1 MRTGVIFARGSC
13 RALKWMALFG
23 VVFAMGAG
31 VAVAQ
36 PEVASTGSTFEP
48 HLNTLTLL
56 MDETVQGSPDNDDF
70 DVQVDP
76 DGADA
81 ATASGNDVTRIQIRG
96 RRITLTVEDM
106 FPTGGTVT
114 VEYAQPSN
122 EDKQITAVSDGQALA
137 DIATPVTIAEA
148 DSLPVLESLA
158 SYTQPVVLDEAITPF
173 TLPAATGG
181 NGELT
186 YALVDEDSTED
197 PQEMPPGLFF
207 HAASRTVSGTPTE
220 EGEYTLRYTATEST
234 TSPGNGDVAAGTFKL
249 TVEEEVDP
257 STLVSGPVGVVTGTK
272 LIGTSVS
279 TKSIGSGTRTHVPE
293 GANDVE
299 LEVSI
304 ELENQ
309 DIDALDKTHAEVD
322 VMIRVGFHDTTMPDW
337 VSPIDDEGDVD
348 FPNANQPRGELSGT
362 VRIKLPSSTGRPT
375 AVRTAKGTLSILLP
389 EDNHEAEPDGFYI
402 EVISSTDINIDNSRP
417 GDLRT
422 RDVVIEDNDPQ
433 GVKVT
438 QGRSTGTA
446 ASPTMI
452 YEGVDTDFT
461 ITADPERIEL
471 PLTVELDMTDLSNVT
486 VSSAEISIETA
497 SVTLNA
503 DGSGGAANNTA
514 DVTVH
519 LPASD
524 GNRMDDDYKL
534 QASVNLYSL
543 TSGGFD
549 DIEVYEHH
557 IKVLDVHKLPLIEV
571 APPTDT
577 VMEGEEIELT
587 LTIDRNP
594 ANTIATDPE
603 TRQYTDEALT
613 IMVSANAASTATM
626 DDYTLPA
633 SVAVP
638 ENKPYKRTQTV
649 KVTVMA
655 DEDEAID
662 AMEMLVVDFVAMG
675 DKAANGPRPDDAP
688 AYDAQSTLTIEEGT
702 DTLVSVR
709 DNAYDVIK
717 EALGDPPMVGVGM
730 TGELM
735 GTNLFDYDAN
745 MVTVVYSTSVEGG
758 AATASV
764 SGATI
769 MVMGAAAGEAKVTI
783 TATATPNSSSLA
795 VTQDRANVA
804 QLTFPVMVMADPIT
818 FDVMMEGDGNL
829 AEGMMAKVTVM
840 ASRGVDADTE
850 VMLMRDGASTAS
862 MDDVEVMPM
871 MATIMMGDMTAEFEV
886 TAVEDMTAEE
896 MEMLTLF
903 LVVDDMQMT
912 SKSVMFYLWDAAV
925 PALPVIAQLLLAAFL
940 AVGGYRRYRRR

>member
-1 MRTGVIFARGSC
+1 MRTGAIFARGSC

-23 VVFAMGAG
+23 VVFA
-31 VAVAQ
+31 
-36 PEVASTGSTFEP
+36 
-48 HLNTLTLL
+48 L
-56 MDETVQGSPDNDDF
+56 
-70 DVQVDP
+70 
-76 DGADA
+76 
-81 ATASGNDVTRIQIRG
+81 
-96 RRITLTVEDM
+96 
-106 FPTGGTVT
+106 GT
-114 VEYAQPSN
+114 
-122 EDKQITAVSDGQALA
+122 GQALA
-137 DIATPVTIAEA
+137 QATFETGEWVPGTRTVTLILNAAVYGSPGAAAFVVTDDGASNAVTGVRMATSSTEPSREIRLDVTSAIATGSTVTVAYTAPTSETAAGHIKNTGGTNTASNPSIATAEQNS
-148 DSLPVLESLA
+148 DPTLRTIDDIDLTVDMEILPIL
-158 SYTQPVVLDEAITPF
+158 
-173 TLPAATGG
+173 LPAATGG
-181 NGELT
+181 NGTIT
-186 YALVDEDSTED
+186 YTLVHDGSTES
-197 PQEMPPGLFF
+197 PPLPPGLLFD
-207 HAASRTVSGTPTE
+207 ATSRVLSGTPTTAD
-220 EGEYTLRYTATEST
+220 EYEMTYTATDAA
-234 TSPGNGDVAAGTFKL
+234 SPGEQDSAVAKFTI

-257 STLVSGPVGVVTGTK
+257 ADLVSGPVGVVTGTK

-309 DIDALDKTHAEVD
+309 EIDALDKTHAEVE
-322 VMIRVGFHDTTMPDW
+322 VMIRAGFHDTTMPDW

-362 VRIKLPSSTGRPT
+362 LRIKLPSSTGRPT
-375 AVRTAKGTLSILLP
+375 AVKTAKGTLSILLP

-402 EVISSTDINIDNSRP
+402 EVISSTDINIDDSRP
-417 GDLRT
+417 GDLMT

-438 QGRSTGTA
+438 QGRSTGTT
-446 ASPTMI
+446 SPTMI

-461 ITADPERIEL
+461 ITADPARIEL

-557 IKVLDVHKLPLIEV
+557 IQVLDVHKLPLIEV
-571 APPTDT
+571 APATDT

-783 TATATPNSSSLA
+783 TATATLNSSSLA

-871 MATIMMGDMTAEFEV
+871 TATIMMGDMTAEFEV